1 LGCATSAGYEKVLNS
16 WMNSTEQDLV
26 AQWGPPDQ
34 VYESGGQKYLTYH
47 RSSQAYLPGVEPTYQ
62 TTYYGTYA
70 TTTPIGGSPPQTINL
85 NCKTTFTITNGKI
98 TSWRYEGNNCAA

>member
-1 LGCATSAGYEKVLNS
+1 
-16 WMNSTEQDLV
+16 MNSTEQDLV